1 MNQVQGRS
9 SLNVPHAGLHKITW
23 LIAVIMGSVFLVP
36 MAVDTVLALGL
47 LFLLLTDAEVAES
60 AGRFTRDPLFWCGST
75 LLLYLGMSV
84 FWSSGVGWMGV
95 GQIWLRLFFIIGF
108 TLMVAA
114 SQQELPE
121 SGTRILHAVIL
132 GVLVSSVI
140 IIIWFYFSPPTD
152 GRLQGLFRFD
162 NPGRAGRM
170 YAATLPFALCA
181 IQLSRG
187 RWRVLAGC
195 ALVAAFAVVVLTD
208 TRAAWL
214 AAVVGMLVYV
224 IAALQ
229 RDALKFTGLLLL
241 TGVVAMLLAWW
252 AVEDP
257 GMRSALFPRG
267 DSFRLGIWNAHIN
280 ELLEGNYWF
289 GRGQLV
295 DRWVVVDGQKFRGA
309 HNMYL
314 SMLGH
319 GGVPA
324 FILFF
329 TMLFWTGSRLLQ
341 NLDQPQA
348 RLGLALL
355 LAGCAAFLLNGD
367 RIIDK
372 VNFIWFVLWYPL
384 GIALA
389 FYKPLN
395 NKD

>member
-1 MNQVQGRS
+1 MS
-9 SLNVPHAGLHKITW
+9 VPFTGLDKITW
-23 LIAVIMGSVFLVP
+23 LIAAIMGSVFLVP

-47 LFLLLTDAEVAES
+47 LFLLLTDAQVAES
-60 AGRFTRDPLFWCGST
+60 AGRFTRDPLFWCGSA

-84 FWSSGVGWMGV
+84 FWSSGAGWMGV
-95 GQIWLRLFFIIGF
+95 GQIWLRIFFIIGF
-108 TLMVAA
+108 TLLLAA
-114 SQQELPE
+114 SQWELPD
-121 SGTRILHAVIL
+121 SGSRILHAVIL
-132 GVLVSSVI
+132 GVLISSVI
-140 IIIWFYFSPPTD
+140 IIIWFYYAPPVD
-152 GRLQGLFRFD
+152 GRLRGLFRFD

-181 IQLSRG
+181 IQLCRG

-195 ALVAAFAVVVLTD
+195 ALVTAFAVVLLTD

-229 RDALKFTGLLLL
+229 RDALRFMGLLLL
-241 TGVVAMLLAWW
+241 CCVVAMLLALW
-252 AVEDP
+252 AVDDP
-257 GMRSALFPRG
+257 AMRSALFPRG
-267 DSFRLGIWNAHIN
+267 DSFRFGIWNAHVN
-280 ELLEGNYWF
+280 DWLAGNYWF
-289 GRGQLV
+289 GHGQLV
-295 DRWVVVDGQKFRGA
+295 DRWVVVDGQNFRGA

-324 FILFF
+324 LVLFF
-329 TMLFWTGSRLLQ
+329 TMLLWTGSRLLQ
-341 NLDQPQA
+341 HLDRPQA

-372 VNFIWFVLWYPL
+372 VNFVWFVLWYPM

-389 FYKPLN
+389 FGKPLN
-395 NKD
+395 NND